1 MKKSLYFAFLLL
13 TLLAVTDAKAQ
24 NYSSE
29 MGVGDM
35 IKRAW
40 DNAQNSN
47 ADIYSEVYDN
57 RYYAAELDYA
67 SYLYLGYTHNIVNG
81 NKLSDYSLSSE
92 DSSLGNGS
100 MGNQNQNGAVAVG
113 YFDTYSSAEYP
124 YLNNN
129 RWYQNAMYLPPLNA
143 TMCMPINQFY
153 MYRQNLQYE
162 CVPCAVA
169 TLADIMKAGNIIT
182 GYKNYTDVYYDIAE
196 YARKENIDLSKQPF
210 NGDRNYYYEIIHDV
224 AGLNVSSTYDVE
236 SYIDAGCAVLG
247 VRSYYPN
254 YVSLPMQHM
263 TTIVGYDDDYYYC
276 IDPMYT
282 QPIGVPISSFNPEFF
297 YGYKR

>member
-1 MKKSLYFAFLLL
+1 
-13 TLLAVTDAKAQ
+13 LLAVTDAKAQ

-29 MGVGDM
+29 MGGTCNGTG
-35 IKRAW
+35 IWCRAL
-40 DNAQNSN
+40 NSD
-47 ADIYSEVYDN
+47 ADIYTEVYDESAYEFN
-57 RYYAAELDYA
+57 DYSEYGDSSQEVVHSDGTREHINYGSNEGSA
-67 SYLYLGYTHNIVNG
+67 SY
-81 NKLSDYSLSSE
+81 
-92 DSSLGNGS
+92 
-100 MGNQNQNGAVAVG
+100 GNQNQNGAVAVG

-129 RWYQNAMYLPPLNA
+129 RWYQNAMYLPPINA
-143 TMCMPINQFY
+143 TMCMPIKQFY
-153 MYRQNLQYE
+153 MYRQNLKYE

-210 NGDRNYYYEIIHDV
+210 NGYRNYYYEIIHDV

-247 VRSYYPN
+247 ARSYYPN
-254 YVSLPMQHM
+254 SVSLPMAHM

-276 IDPMYT
+276 IDPIYT

-297 YGYKR
+297 YGYEW